1 MAARTRTSG
10 FTLVE
15 VLVALAVFAV
25 VGLMS
30 AQLMSRTLANNEVL
44 GDRSVR
50 LAEVQRAMLILKRDL
65 VQINGRSVRDLFGDP
80 LPPVMIGA
88 DGMMEF
94 SRAGWRNPLNSPRAE
109 IQRVAY
115 RIHEGH
121 LHRAWWS
128 VLDRAQDSE
137 PVVQRLLS
145 DVDQVEFFALDTN
158 GDEHGFWPNGL
169 GNAHLAAIIMRLE
182 CEPFGIV
189 ERIWPVAGTLGTW
202 IPTPA
207 TGAGQGEESPED
219 REEEQAPAGEAA

>member
-1 MAARTRTSG
+1 MAGLRHSRG

-30 AQLMSRTLANNEVL
+30 AQLMSRTLANHETL
-44 GDRSVR
+44 SERSGR

-65 VQINGRSVRDLFGDP
+65 VQISGRSVRDLFGDP
-80 LPPVMIGA
+80 LAPVMIGA

-109 IQRVAY
+109 MQRVAY
-115 RIHEGH
+115 RMHEGH

-145 DVDQVEFFALDTN
+145 DVDQVEFFALDAN
-158 GDEHGFWPNGL
+158 GDEHSFWPNRL
-169 GNAHLAAIIMRLE
+169 GEAPLVAIIMRLE

-189 ERIWPVAGTLGTW
+189 ERIWPVAGTLGAW
-202 IPTPA
+202 TPMPA
-207 TGAGQGEESPED
+207 DRAGEGERSQ
-219 REEEQAPAGEAA
+219 EEEPAPEREAA

>member
-1 MAARTRTSG
+1 MTALRHRGG

-30 AQLMSRTLANNEVL
+30 AQLMSRTLANHEIL
-44 GDRSVR
+44 GERSKR

-65 VQINGRSVRDLFGDP
+65 MQVSSRSVRDLFGDP

-109 IQRVAY
+109 MQRVAY
-115 RIHEGH
+115 RIHEDH
-121 LHRAWWS
+121 LHRAWWP

-145 DVDQVEFFALDTN
+145 DVEQVEFLALDAN
-158 GDEHGFWPNGL
+158 GDEHAFWPNGAGGASL
-169 GNAHLAAIIMRLE
+169 VAIIMRLE
-182 CEPFGIV
+182 CEPFGVV
-189 ERIWPVAGTLGTW
+189 ERIWPIAGTLGAW
-202 IPTPA
+202 MQGPTE
-207 TGAGQGEESPED
+207 GAEQGERSGD
-219 REEEQAPAGEAA
+219 DEEGSEGEAA